1 MRSPATAP
9 RMASKAAGAVASS
22 KESAGSRRKNP
33 RLLANLLAQTHSS
46 IEAYLENASPE
57 DIIRLFE
64 ESYCSS
70 LVNFLLD
77 QKKSS
82 TKRLF
87 EMMIRHK
94 KRAFLNVITLYYY
107 KDYLINPF
115 PLTLESETSRELP
128 NHYAL
133 VGVPRAATA
142 EELKMAHKLLAS
154 SFSADSFPPS
164 ERKIGEERLREIDG
178 AFEILKNPKRRQD
191 LDANLPNISYFY
203 PRRDQSWLE
212 AVNRLVN

>member
-1 MRSPATAP
+1 MRSSTVAP
-9 RMASKAAGAVASS
+9 RMTSKAAGAATGS
-22 KESAGSRRKNP
+22 KESAAARRKNP
-33 RLLANLLAQTHSS
+33 RLLANLVAQSHSA
-46 IEAYLENASPE
+46 IEAYLESATPE
-57 DIIRLFE
+57 DIIKLFE

-77 QKKSS
+77 QKKSA

-94 KRAFLNVITLYYY
+94 KRAFLDVITLYYY

-115 PLTLESETSRELP
+115 PLTLESETRRDLP
-128 NHYAL
+128 NHYAI
-133 VGVPRAATA
+133 VGVPRAATV
-142 EELKMAHKLLAS
+142 EELKLAHKLLAS

-164 ERKIGEERLREIDG
+164 ERKIGEERLREIDD